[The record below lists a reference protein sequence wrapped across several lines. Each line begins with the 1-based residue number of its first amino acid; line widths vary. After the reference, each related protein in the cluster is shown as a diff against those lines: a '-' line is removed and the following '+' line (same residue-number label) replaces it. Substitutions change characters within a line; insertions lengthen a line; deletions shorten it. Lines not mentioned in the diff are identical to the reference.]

1 MYMHAKKCKWVSLSR
16 FNTVLTFL
24 NVLQNVSFTVD
35 CSFCSVQFI
44 NDMTLV
50 YHFCREA
57 EQSKMN
63 QQRQNKLLGWLN
75 QEQLISEQFSEETL
89 KRLQREKVQK
99 SLAKELAAKLAY
111 YVINDG
117 RIGELILIEFFLI

>member
-1 MYMHAKKCKWVSLSR
+1 MQKSVQWVTLSR
-16 FNTVLTFL
+16 FYTVFTFL

-50 YHFCREA
+50 CHFCREA

-99 SLAKELAAKLAY
+99 SLANE
-111 YVINDG
+111 
-117 RIGELILIEFFLI
+117 RICCKTSLLCN

>member
-1 MYMHAKKCKWVSLSR
+1 MEKYTYMHAKKCKWVTLSR
-16 FNTVLTFL
+16 FYTVFTFL

-99 SLAKELAAKLAY
+99 SLAKESICCKTSLLC
-111 YVINDG
+111 N
-117 RIGELILIEFFLI
+117 